1 MTVSAELEAE
11 IHRLSAV
18 ERWPPGTIAR
28 QLAIHIDVVHRVLG
42 LQAPPQHVR
51 KGSFVDDYVPFMR
64 ETLARWPTL
73 RSTRLFD
80 MLKERGFPGSPRTV
94 REHVARLRPRREREA
109 FLRTMPLIGEQS
121 QIDWAF
127 IQNVNVDGGQRPLW
141 MFVIVLSWSR
151 AMWCELCFTMDAAS
165 VARSLV
171 RAARAFDG
179 VTRQWLFDNPKTIVV
194 DRVGEAVR
202 FHPLLLSTT
211 TALRVQPRLCAPR
224 RANEKGKV
232 ERAIRFVRERALV
245 DFVFKDIDD
254 GNERLQRFCTGVA
267 LDRPHPTLPG
277 RTVRDCLDEERPRLL
292 SLVEPLP
299 PTEEQRSVVVDKTAF
314 IRFDN
319 NDYSVPHNLV
329 GRTLTLIA
337 CDREVRLVEVGE
349 QVARHKR
356 CFGRRQTVEN
366 PEHRRALVEVKR
378 RAKDGIKR
386 DQLCKGVPA
395 FQLVLERWLE
405 EGRNIGVAVAR
416 ASNACDDYGVDVFAA
431 AVDEFVSRGLVD
443 PAALGALCDHIQRHR
458 KPRATPAPAPHHVD
472 DRDVTPHDLGGYD
485 DPED

>member
-1 MTVSAELEAE
+1 
-11 IHRLSAV
+11 
-18 ERWPPGTIAR
+18 
-28 QLAIHIDVVHRVLG
+28 
-42 LQAPPQHVR
+42 
-51 KGSFVDDYVPFMR
+51 
-64 ETLARWPTL
+64 
-73 RSTRLFD
+73 
-80 MLKERGFPGSPRTV
+80 
-94 REHVARLRPRREREA
+94 
-109 FLRTMPLIGEQS
+109 
-121 QIDWAF
+121 
-127 IQNVNVDGGQRPLW
+127 
-141 MFVIVLSWSR
+141 
-151 AMWCELCFTMDAAS
+151 
-165 VARSLV
+165 
-171 RAARAFDG
+171 
-179 VTRQWLFDNPKTIVV
+179 VV

-254 GNERLQRFCTGVA
+254 GNERLQSFCTGVA

-277 RTVRDCLDEERPRLL
+277 RTVRDCFDEERQRLL

-314 IRFDN
+314 IRFDS

-337 CDREVRLVEVGE
+337 CDREVRLVEVAE

-378 RAKDGIKR
+378 RARDGIKR

-416 ASNACDDYGVDVFAA
+416 ASNACDDYGIDVFAA

-458 KPRATPAPAPHHVD
+458 KPRATPASAPHHVD

>member
-18 ERWPPGTIAR
+18 ELWPPGTIAR

-51 KGSFVDDYVPFMR
+51 NGSFVDDYVPFMR

-80 MLKERGFPGSPRTV
+80 MLK
-94 REHVARLRPRREREA
+94 
-109 FLRTMPLIGEQS
+109 
-121 QIDWAF
+121 
-127 IQNVNVDGGQRPLW
+127 
-141 MFVIVLSWSR
+141 
-151 AMWCELCFTMDAAS
+151 
-165 VARSLV
+165 
-171 RAARAFDG
+171 
-179 VTRQWLFDNPKTIVV
+179 
-194 DRVGEAVR
+194 
-202 FHPLLLSTT
+202 
-211 TALRVQPRLCAPR
+211 
-224 RANEKGKV
+224 V

-245 DFVFKDIDD
+245 DFVFRDIDD
-254 GNERLQRFCTGVA
+254 GNERLQRFCTGAA
-267 LDRPHPTLPG
+267 LDRPHLTLPG

-314 IRFDN
+314 IRFDS

-337 CDREVRLVEVGE
+337 CDRDVRLVEVAE

-366 PEHRRALVEVKR
+366 PEHRRALVELKR
-378 RAKDGIKR
+378 RARDGIKR

>member
-18 ERWPPGTIAR
+18 ELWPPGTIAR

-51 KGSFVDDYVPFMR
+51 KGSFVDEYVPFMR

-94 REHVARLRPRREREA
+94 REHVARLRPHREREA
-109 FLRTMPLIGEQS
+109 FLRTTPLIGEQS
-121 QIDWAF
+121 QVDWAF
-127 IQNVNVDGGQRPLW
+127 VQNISVDGGQRPLW

-151 AMWCELCFTMDAAS
+151 AMWCELSFTMDAAS

-171 RAARAFDG
+171 RAAQAFDG

-267 LDRPHPTLPG
+267 LDRPHPTMG
-277 RTVRDCLDEERPRLL
+277 RRTVRDCLDEERPRLL

-314 IRFDN
+314 IRFDT

-329 GRTLTLIA
+329 GRTLTLVA
-337 CDREVRLVEVGE
+337 CDREVRLVDVAE
-349 QVARHKR
+349 QVALHKR
-356 CFGRRQTVEN
+356 CFGRRQTVED

-378 RAKDGIKR
+378 RAKDGFKR
-386 DQLCKGVPA
+386 DQLCRSVPA

-416 ASNACDDYGVDVFAA
+416 ASSACDDYGADVFAA

-458 KPRATPAPAPHHVD
+458 KPRSTPSPAPHHVD

-485 DPED
+485 DPEG

>member
-18 ERWPPGTIAR
+18 ELWPPGTIAR
-28 QLAIHIDVVHRVLG
+28 QLAVHIDVVRRVLG
-42 LQAPPQHVR
+42 LQAPRERVR
-51 KGSFVDDYVPFMR
+51 KGSFVDEYVPFMR

-109 FLRTMPLIGEQS
+109 FLRTTPLIGEQS
-121 QIDWAF
+121 QVDWAF
-127 IQNVNVDGGQRPLW
+127 VQNVSVDGGQRPLW

-151 AMWCELCFTMDAAS
+151 AMWCELCFTMDAAT

-171 RAARAFDG
+171 RAAQAFDG

-194 DRVGEAVR
+194 ERAGDAVR
-202 FHPLLLSTT
+202 FHSLLLSTT

-245 DFVFKDIDD
+245 DFVFHSVDD
-254 GNERLQRFCTGVA
+254 GNDRLQRFCTGVA
-267 LDRPHPTLPG
+267 LDRPHPTLAG
-277 RTVRDCLDEERPRLL
+277 RTVRDCLEEERPRLL
-292 SLVEPLP
+292 RIAETLP
-299 PTEEQRSVVVDKTAF
+299 PTDEQRSVVVDKTAF
-314 IRFDN
+314 IRFDT

-329 GRTLTLIA
+329 GKTLTLFA
-337 CDREVRLVEVGE
+337 CDREVRLVDATE
-349 QVARHKR
+349 QVALHKR
-356 CFGRRQTVEN
+356 CFGRRQSIEN

-378 RAKDGIKR
+378 RARDGVRR
-386 DQLCKGVPA
+386 DQLSNIVPA
-395 FQLVLERWLE
+395 FRLVLERWLE

-416 ASNACDDYGVDVFAA
+416 ANAAYDDYGANVFAA
-431 AVDEFVSRGLVD
+431 AVDDFIARGLVD
-443 PAALGALCDHIQRHR
+443 PAALAVLCDHIQRNR
-458 KPRATPAPAPHHVD
+458 KPRSPPVPAPHHVD